1 MSKTT
6 TTPSLQ
12 RPQRWD
18 AAFDPE
24 MSDASVDEVLSV
36 PPFVDMDPKKF
47 PASLPL
53 RGILKNDARLQ
64 TYRHGEIVLRQ
75 GDYGTSAFMVLSGTV
90 RVVLNPGLPA
100 EVLGRKRPARKSF
113 FSAVAQLWSNAKE
126 PERSRVRRGDG
137 QQGVRIKGDERRVY
151 LQDIPRVLDEQ
162 RTVVL
167 KRGEFFGELAALSRM
182 PRTATIFAEGPDVC
196 LLEIRWQGL
205 RDLMKNDD
213 AIRRHINQLYR
224 ENALHTILQEIPI
237 FSNLSSDDASKLIAA
252 AQFET
257 YGDYDWSGDYKRLM
271 QADGS
276 RKEEPKIAGEGDY
289 PNGVIFIKSG
299 FARVSQ
305 KYGNGERTLNY
316 LGAGKIYGL
325 EEIAHNWRKPGERV
339 PFQYTLRVMG
349 YTNVLVVPTV
359 IMETIVLP
367 TVPKD
372 KLPPLIAAPQQNAL
386 EAPASGGAA
395 ETIGDELLEFL
406 AENRFLNGTATMLID
421 MDRCTRCDD
430 CVRACAATHDQ
441 NPRFLRRGPI
451 GARLMV
457 ANACMHCA
465 DPVCMI
471 GCPTGA
477 IHRNAFGGQVIIN
490 PATCIG
496 CQICFNHCPYDAIRM
511 VEIRDKEG
519 DLLVDAESKPILR
532 ATKCDLCVDQ
542 LTGPACQ
549 KACPH
554 GALARVNL
562 TDIDA
567 FADWLKR

>member
-1 MSKTT
+1 MPK
-6 TTPSLQ
+6 PMPVLQ

-24 MSDASVDEVLSV
+24 MSDANVDEVLSV
-36 PPFVDMDPKKF
+36 PPFSQMDSKKF

-53 RGILKNDARLQ
+53 RGILQHDARLQ
-64 TYRHGEIVLRQ
+64 TYRPGEIILRQ

-100 EVLGRKRPARKSF
+100 SVLGRKPPARKGLF
-113 FSAVAQLWSNAKE
+113 AAVAQLWSNARE
-126 PERSRVRRGDG
+126 PEQSREVRQTG

-151 LQDIPRVLDEQ
+151 LQDVPRVLDEHQ
-162 RTVVL
+162 TAVIE
-167 KRGEFFGELAALSRM
+167 RGEFFGELAALSRM
-182 PRTATIFAEGPDVC
+182 PRAASVFAEGQNVR

-205 RDLMKNDD
+205 RDLMKYDD
-213 AIRRHINQLYR
+213 AIRQHINQLYR
-224 ENALHTILQEIPI
+224 ENALQTILREIPI
-237 FSNLSSDDASKLIAA
+237 FANLSSEAAAKLIAA
-252 AQFET
+252 AHFET

-271 QADGS
+271 QSDGS
-276 RKEEPKIAGEGDY
+276 HKEEPKIAGEGDY

-299 FARVSQ
+299 FARVSR

-325 EEIAHNWRKPGERV
+325 EEIAHNWRKPEERV
-339 PFQYTLRVMG
+339 PLQFTLRVMG
-349 YTNVLVVPTV
+349 YTHVLVVPTV

-372 KLPPLIAAPQQNAL
+372 KLPPLIIPPPPNAL
-386 EAPASGGAA
+386 ETAAPAGAA
-395 ETIGDELLEFL
+395 EKIGDELLEFL
-406 AENRFLNGTATMLID
+406 AGNRFLNGTAAMLID
-421 MDRCTRCDD
+421 LDRCTRCDD
-430 CVRACAATHDQ
+430 CVRACAATHDH
-441 NPRFLRRGPI
+441 NPRFLRHGPVS
-451 GARLMV
+451 ARLMV

-511 VEIRDKEG
+511 VEIRGRDG
-519 DLLVDAESKPILR
+519 NILVDAESRPILR

-549 KACPH
+549 RACPH

-567 FADWLKR
+567 FAGWLKR